1 MDPLA
6 RNERLK
12 LTANA
17 LDRASTS
24 FLTIGVL
31 APVAASIYGMGPAI
45 PSLPI
50 VIASGR
56 VWLFVRVHT
65 TLDSEGFAER
75 SAVMTTFQVF
85 AVFVLPVLVTAVA
98 VISAF
103 IAVRSDQRRDRM
115 HPGE

>member
-50 VIASGR
+50 VIASGI
-56 VWLFVRVHT
+56 VWL
-65 TLDSEGFAER
+65 LC
-75 SAVMTTFQVF
+75 
-85 AVFVLPVLVTAVA
+85 
-98 VISAF
+98 AF
-103 IAVRSDQRRDRM
+103 ILHWTARVLLKGLRS
-115 HPGE
+115 